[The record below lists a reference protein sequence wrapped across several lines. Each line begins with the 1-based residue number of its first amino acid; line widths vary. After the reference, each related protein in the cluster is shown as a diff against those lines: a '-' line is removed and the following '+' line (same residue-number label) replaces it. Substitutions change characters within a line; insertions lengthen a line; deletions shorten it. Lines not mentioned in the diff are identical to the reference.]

1 MGFLYLCIVC
11 TRTPGDGKAIYGPY
25 QESYHP
31 VPKGS
36 GRCSQ
41 RGYDCTQGRYA
52 SVCAV
57 LAPCRAVLAAP
68 LPCFWTSQTPYSVQ
82 TGHGGAP
89 SAFDGPQPL
98 PRSVHTPAPY
108 VDLTGCSFGPF
119 PLDIASPGLCL
130 LPCRLRVGEFL
141 LSLAKIRTSLCSV
154 LGLPNSA

>member
-1 MGFLYLCIVC
+1 MDLTKRAT
-11 TRTPGDGKAIYGPY
+11 TRFRRAPAG
-25 QESYHP
+25 
-31 VPKGS
+31 VPKEGTTVLRV
-36 GRCSQ
+36 GTPRC
-41 RGYDCTQGRYA
+41 
-52 SVCAV
+52 
-57 LAPCRAVLAAP
+57 APCSRRARAVLAAP

-119 PLDIASPGLCL
+119 PLDIASPKLCL
-130 LPCRLRVGEFL
+130 LPCRLRVDEFL

>member
-1 MGFLYLCIVC
+1 MGFLHLCIVC
-11 TRTPGDGKAIYGPY
+11 TRTTGRRKATYGPY

-57 LAPCRAVLAAP
+57 LAARRAVLAAP